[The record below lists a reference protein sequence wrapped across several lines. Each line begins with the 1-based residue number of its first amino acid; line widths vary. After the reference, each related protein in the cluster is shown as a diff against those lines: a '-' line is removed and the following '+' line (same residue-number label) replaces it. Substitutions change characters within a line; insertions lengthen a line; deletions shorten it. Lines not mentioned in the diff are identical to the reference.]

1 VTLTPPKVKS
11 LPSWG
16 KRGAM
21 HLPKFDYFAPRT
33 IEEACSL
40 LSKYREEAR
49 VIAGGTDLLAKM
61 KNRRLLPS
69 YLISLK
75 HIPDLDYIR
84 YDEKRGLR
92 IGALATI
99 ESIKTSATIRRKFG
113 ILAQA
118 AGLMGSVA
126 IRNQG
131 TIGGNLCNAAPSA
144 ETAPALISLGT
155 KAKIVG
161 LSGERTI
168 TLEDFFAGPGVTV
181 LQADEILTEVQIVN
195 LPPRSGGVYLKHS
208 LRKMDIALVGV
219 GVVVTLDGESC
230 TGIKIALGAVA
241 PTPIRARKAESVIR
255 GQVPDEGLMEKA
267 AQIASAESH
276 PIDDIR
282 SRAEYRRQ
290 ILSILTK
297 QGIEQA
303 TKQAKL
309 GSW

>member
-1 VTLTPPKVKS
+1 
-11 LPSWG
+11 
-16 KRGAM
+16 M
-21 HLPKFDYFAPRT
+21 HLPKFDYFAPKA
-33 IEEACSL
+33 IEEVCSL
-40 LSKYREEAR
+40 LSKHRGEAR

-61 KNRRLLPS
+61 KNRRLLPA

-75 HIPDLDYIR
+75 NIPDLDYIR
-84 YDEKRGLR
+84 DDGEGVLR
-92 IGALATI
+92 IGALTDL
-99 ESIKTSATIRRKFG
+99 ESIKNSAVIRRRFG
-113 ILAQA
+113 ILSQA
-118 AGLMGSVA
+118 AGCMGSVA

-144 ETAPALISLGT
+144 ETAPALIALGT
-155 KAKIVG
+155 KAKMAG

-168 TLEDFFAGPGVTV
+168 ALEDFFTGPGETV
-181 LQADEILTEVQIVN
+181 LQADEILTEIQIPS
-195 LPPRSGGVYLKHS
+195 LPPRSGGIYLKHS

-230 TGIKIALGAVA
+230 ADIKIVLGAVA
-241 PTPIRARKAESVIR
+241 PTPIRARKAESAIR

-282 SRAEYRRQ
+282 SHAEYRRQ
-290 ILSILTK
+290 IVGILTK

-309 GSW
+309 GG